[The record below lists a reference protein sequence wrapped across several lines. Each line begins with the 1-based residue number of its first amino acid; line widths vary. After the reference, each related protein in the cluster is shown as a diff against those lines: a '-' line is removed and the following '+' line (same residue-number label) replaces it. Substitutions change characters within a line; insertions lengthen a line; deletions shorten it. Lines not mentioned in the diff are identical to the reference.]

1 MRATRSVRCPSLL
14 VRTLLGK
21 GSRTAPC
28 NRRLAVLQ
36 KEDVLKV
43 DFGVHVNGRIV
54 DSAFTLNWEP
64 TYDNLLAAVKD
75 ATETGVREAGIDVR
89 MGDIG
94 RAIQEVM
101 ESYEVEVGGQTKQG
115 ASPRPVR
122 CAGSAHSPLAA
133 CSQVDPQPDRPLD
146 QPLHNPRRQIG
157 SHCRAVRRRPGERPE
172 DGRGRVLCN

>member
-1 MRATRSVRCPSLL
+1 
-14 VRTLLGK
+14 
-21 GSRTAPC
+21 
-28 NRRLAVLQ
+28 VLQ

-64 TYDNLLAAVKD
+64 TYDALLAAVKD

-101 ESYEVEVGGQTKQG
+101 ESYEVEVEGKTKQG
-115 ASPRPVR
+115 AL
-122 CAGSAHSPLAA
+122 APL
-133 CSQVDPQPDRPLD
+133 PLLFL
-146 QPLHNPRRQIG
+146 P
-157 SHCRAVRRRPGERPE
+157 ARRRHLADSLSLSLSRT
-172 DGRGRVLCN
+172 RSQSSRSAT